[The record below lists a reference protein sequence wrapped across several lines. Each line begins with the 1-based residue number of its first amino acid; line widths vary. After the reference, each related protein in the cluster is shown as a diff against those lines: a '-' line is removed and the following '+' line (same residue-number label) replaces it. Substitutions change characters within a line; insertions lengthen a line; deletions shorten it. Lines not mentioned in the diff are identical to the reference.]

1 MSAVGEAGIMDPF
14 LAAWVPNG
22 LFFVAALV
30 LTARVRT

>member
-1 MSAVGEAGIMDPF
+1 MSAVGEAGIMDPY

-22 LFFVAALV
+22 VFLIAALF